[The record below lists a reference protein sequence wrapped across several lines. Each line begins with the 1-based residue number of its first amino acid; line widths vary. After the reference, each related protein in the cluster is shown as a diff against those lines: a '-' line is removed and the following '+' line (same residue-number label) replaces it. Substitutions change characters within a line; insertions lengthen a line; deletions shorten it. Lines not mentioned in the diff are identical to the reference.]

1 LNPFRAINTLSL
13 LLIVALITAVLT
25 LRARSDAEWQALV
38 TGVGGEDVITFRLQ
52 RDAADAPS
60 WTPGHLT
67 DLGALTGVSDVFW
80 RGGYAYIQGPA
91 SAYVLPLT
99 VASPGFLSARQVT
112 FVAGRDLSEE
122 DAGRPRVV
130 LNQQH
135 AREIFPELS
144 LGDIL
149 GQEVRVDNERL
160 EIVGIAADHDEV
172 DAAFRA
178 ARTPPLSY
186 PGRYDIQTVY
196 LRLGDEA
203 DAAAVVEQANAYL
216 AATEALAMLEA
227 VPYREFVRPGVI
239 DERLDYVREVAA
251 LFGWLVAFAILL
263 GVINL
268 VNQALLSAAAR
279 RQRWA
284 LHRVLGATRGRL
296 VARELL
302 VGSGAEWAAV
312 AGGVLLGGWLGARL
326 GGLFNLRVGLSGV
339 LMGGLSL
346 LLGSAPLVAGAL
358 TLHPYGALRQSRGL
372 ARHPLL
378 ALLGGLGLLGGLA
391 LVVVAGG
398 FRDLGQRAI
407 GAEVEAIGADLV
419 ALVPDR
425 RSILPVAHPTEEDV
439 AALRAAFPEVP
450 VTRFERHLASVRGG
464 DAGGETTPHPPY
476 EAEVI
481 VADDAFVAVSGTPL
495 EAGRWEGGG
504 VVLGS
509 AVAAALFPEGDA
521 LGRQVTLE
529 GQWSGS
535 ERTFVVEAV
544 AAPPPTERLEAL
556 ALRPDAVL
564 LPRTLASPFA
574 LSAEVYARVG
584 GVEEAEALAAFVSA
598 RYPRAAPTAARYAAD
613 GAFWYLER
621 LEAQTRQFGLVALL
635 IFVLAAVGIATL
647 TTVRAEARAYVR
659 GLERAFGA
667 TQGAV
672 FRHEL
677 AGAARLT
684 LWVGLLGISAGLVA
698 LWGWAQRQ
706 GYPFVVPSVWLVAA
720 LGVTLGIGLTV
731 GVGVARWS
739 AARSPLA
746 VLRGE
751 G

>member
-1 LNPFRAINTLSL
+1 MNVFRVVNVVSL
-13 LLIVALITAVLT
+13 LVIVALITAVLA

-196 LRLGDEA
+196 LRLNGEA

-239 DERLDYVREVAA
+239 DERLDYVREIAA

-312 AGGVLLGGWLGARL
+312 AGGVLLGGWLGAQL

-339 LMGGLSL
+339 LVGGLSL
-346 LLGSAPLVAGAL
+346 LLGSVPLVAGVL

-464 DAGGETTPHPPY
+464 DAGGEAAPHPPY
-476 EAEVI
+476 EAEVV

-574 LSAEVYARVG
+574 LSAEA
-584 GVEEAEALAAFVSA
+584 S
-598 RYPRAAPTAARYAAD
+598 
-613 GAFWYLER
+613 GA
-621 LEAQTRQFGLVALL
+621 
-635 IFVLAAVGIATL
+635 
-647 TTVRAEARAYVR
+647 
-659 GLERAFGA
+659 
-667 TQGAV
+667 
-672 FRHEL
+672 H
-677 AGAARLT
+677 
-684 LWVGLLGISAGLVA
+684 
-698 LWGWAQRQ
+698 
-706 GYPFVVPSVWLVAA
+706 
-720 LGVTLGIGLTV
+720 
-731 GVGVARWS
+731 
-739 AARSPLA
+739 RSPLRRRRRLLVPRTPRGA
-746 VLRGE
+746 DAPVRVGRAADLCASSGRDCDADDRARRGE
-751 G
+751 GVRAGARARFRGDAGGCVSPRARGCCAPDAVGRPVGDRRGASRPLGVGPATRVPLCRAERLARCRARRDVGDRLDRRGRGRALERGAFPVSGATR